1 MTEMTRKSVYVVSDD
16 WGDFY
21 REFANFDAALAF
33 HSQLVNEYRGKRKI
47 FIHKMVVKP
56 MVEYKPE

>member
-1 MTEMTRKSVYVVSDD
+1 MTNKCVYVVSDS
-16 WGDFY
+16 WGDFNQ
-21 REFANFDAALAF
+21 EFHNFEAALAF
-33 HSQLVNEYRGKRKI
+33 HSKLVNEYRGKRNI